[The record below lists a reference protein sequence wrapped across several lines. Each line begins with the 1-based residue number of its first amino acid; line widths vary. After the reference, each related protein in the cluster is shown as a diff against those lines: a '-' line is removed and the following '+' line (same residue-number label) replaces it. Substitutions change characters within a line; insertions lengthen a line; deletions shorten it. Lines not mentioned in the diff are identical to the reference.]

1 MGGGE
6 TAYGHVGTA
15 IITGVRG
22 LFALRS
28 DLRVELWNAGVLG
41 TWDRFAMGKRSCQR
55 ADTAFS
61 SLRLY
66 DKSDAGNFRG
76 FDFM

>member
-1 MGGGE
+1 VGGGE

-28 DLRVELWNAGVLG
+28 DLGVELWNAGALG
-41 TWDRFAMGKRSCQR
+41 T
-55 ADTAFS
+55 
-61 SLRLY
+61 
-66 DKSDAGNFRG
+66 
-76 FDFM
+76 

>member
-1 MGGGE
+1 VVVLYVGGGE

-28 DLRVELWNAGVLG
+28 DLRVELWNAGALG
-41 TWDRFAMGKRSCQR
+41 TLDRQKELAKGRYGSFYSTVVR
-55 ADTAFS
+55 
-61 SLRLY
+61 
-66 DKSDAGNFRG
+66 
-76 FDFM
+76 